1 MKINPWAGKPVES
14 SMLINVPK
22 LVSAYYTNTI
32 LLIHQYLNKESP
44 SAPLGIVVLHSK
56 VARVIPK
63 FYTRDT
69 DGIPVTW
76 VKRMRESVARLT
88 PQFSSSRAVR
98 EYTEQL
104 YLPAASAN
112 HARTA
117 LR

>member
-1 MKINPWAGKPVES
+1 MKINPLAGKPVES

-56 VARVIPK
+56 VARVIP
-63 FYTRDT
+63 
-69 DGIPVTW
+69 
-76 VKRMRESVARLT
+76 
-88 PQFSSSRAVR
+88 QFSSSRAVR

-104 YLPAASAN
+104 STGCLCQSCADCTSVK
-112 HARTA
+112 
-117 LR
+117 